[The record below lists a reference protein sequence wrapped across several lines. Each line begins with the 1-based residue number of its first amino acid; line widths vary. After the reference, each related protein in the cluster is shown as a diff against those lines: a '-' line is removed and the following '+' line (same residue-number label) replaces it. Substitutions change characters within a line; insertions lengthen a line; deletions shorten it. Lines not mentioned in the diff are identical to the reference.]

1 MNAVNKLTFI
11 NENQKSRGSIKRRK
25 QRAVFRGI
33 LEKRN
38 KSGKNVASQFF
49 PSLFFSVINAPA
61 TTRLSF
67 RKPNV

>member
-25 QRAVFRGI
+25 QRGI

-38 KSGKNVASQFF
+38 KSDKNVASQFF
-49 PSLFFSVINAPA
+49 LLFFFCNYNAPA

>member
-25 QRAVFRGI
+25 QRACSAAFS
-33 LEKRN
+33 
-38 KSGKNVASQFF
+38 KSGIKAVKMLRANSF
-49 PSLFFSVINAPA
+49 PPFFSVINAPA